1 MSLEF
6 AWSKFVSHVHMQYTC
21 RYTCTYVS
29 TYTCKS
35 ILISF
40 FLHQFR
46 MKKEDFDLLISYW
59 GKLKLKLCKPVRNR
73 PMYIIHTFCA
83 NVISIQPRQKGVVN
97 KSIHFL
103 RPNFSIINPT
113 TVHEA
118 VAPNYTYK
126 HTHTNVYNIRSQITT
141 FYTFAF
147 QRNFEES
154 NFAHKTA
161 FKVMH
166 TKAIELIHVSS
177 KSEISPILFLSLKS
191 GRATDVQLRT
201 DPKAN
206 DPKFA
211 V

>member
-1 MSLEF
+1 
-6 AWSKFVSHVHMQYTC
+6 
-21 RYTCTYVS
+21 
-29 TYTCKS
+29 
-35 ILISF
+35 
-40 FLHQFR
+40 
-46 MKKEDFDLLISYW
+46 
-59 GKLKLKLCKPVRNR
+59 
-73 PMYIIHTFCA
+73 MYIIHTFCA

-211 V
+211 VQTMVAILANVKCARNCTHTYAASKSGNRIQQEPTYSADD